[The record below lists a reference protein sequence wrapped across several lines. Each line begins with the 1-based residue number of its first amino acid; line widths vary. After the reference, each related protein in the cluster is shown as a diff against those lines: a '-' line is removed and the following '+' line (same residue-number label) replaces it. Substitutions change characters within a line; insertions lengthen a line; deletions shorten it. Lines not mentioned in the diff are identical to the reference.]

1 MSTLM
6 MSGNVASVVTKF
18 SLTLLERLLK
28 RVQEEYC
35 PQSSNHVN
43 CRTGYREMKLFA
55 QRFRVKLIFPRAYE
69 DTNQEDDNSE

>member
-18 SLTLLERLLK
+18 SPTLLERLLK

-35 PQSSNHVN
+35 PQSSNMN

-55 QRFRVKLIFPRAYE
+55 QRFRAKLTFPRTYE